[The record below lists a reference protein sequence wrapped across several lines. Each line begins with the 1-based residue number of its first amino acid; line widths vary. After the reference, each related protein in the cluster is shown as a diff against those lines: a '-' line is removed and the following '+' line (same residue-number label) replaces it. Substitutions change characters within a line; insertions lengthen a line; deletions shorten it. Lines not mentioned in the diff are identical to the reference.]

1 MMRGILI
8 AAAALSVLATAT
20 ASAQSG
26 GDAFTGAWA
35 FQTTSYGTEQVGGI
49 MSGAAVITRAGAN
62 RYDIRL
68 LSNERLVN
76 RETGQGAFLT
86 ARQTCTGQNDDG
98 QFTISCQM
106 AEPLEGYE
114 PDNFVLQQGE
124 ADQLVGVLSSNTS
137 SQVTF
142 SRLR

>member
-1 MMRGILI
+1 MRGFLI
-8 AAAALSVLATAT
+8 AAAALVALAAPA

-26 GDAFTGAWA
+26 DAFAGTWA
-35 FQTTSYGTEQVGGI
+35 FQTASYGTEQVGAI
-49 MSGAAVITRAGAN
+49 MSGAAVITREAPN
-62 RYDIRL
+62 RYAIRL
-68 LSNERLVN
+68 ISNERLVN
-76 RETGQGAFLT
+76 RDTGEGAFLT
-86 ARQTCTGQNDDG
+86 ARQNCTGVNDGG

-124 ADQLVGVLSSNTS
+124 TDQLVGVLQSNNS

-142 SRLR
+142 SRMR

>member
-1 MMRGILI
+1 MRAFLI
-8 AAAALSVLATAT
+8 AAAALVACSAPA
-20 ASAQSG
+20 ASAQSR
-26 GDAFTGAWA
+26 DAFEGTWA
-35 FQTTSYGTEQVGGI
+35 FQTASYGNEQVGGI
-49 MSGAAVITRAGAN
+49 MSGAAVITRAGAD
-62 RYDIRL
+62 RYTIRL
-68 LSNERLVN
+68 ISNERLVN
-76 RETGQGAFLT
+76 RDTAQAAFLT
-86 ARQTCTGQNDDG
+86 ARQNCTGQNHGG

-114 PDNFVLQQGE
+114 PDNFVVQQGE

>member
-1 MMRGILI
+1 MRAFLI
-8 AAAALSVLATAT
+8 AAATLAACLAPS

-26 GDAFTGAWA
+26 VAFEGTWA
-35 FQTTSYGTEQVGGI
+35 FQTTSYGTEQVGAI
-49 MSGAAVITRAGAN
+49 MSGAAVITRAGAD
-62 RYDIRL
+62 RYTIRL
-68 LSNERLVN
+68 ISNERLVN
-76 RETGQGAFLT
+76 RDTGQGAFLT
-86 ARQTCTGQNDDG
+86 ARQNCTGQNDGG

-114 PDNFVLQQGE
+114 PDNFVVQQGE

-142 SRLR
+142 SRMR

>member
-1 MMRGILI
+1 MRAFLI
-8 AAAALSVLATAT
+8 ASAALMTFAAAP

-26 GDAFTGAWA
+26 DPFAGTWA
-35 FQTTSYGTEQVGGI
+35 FQTASYGSEQVGGI
-49 MSGAAVITRAGAN
+49 MSGVAVIRRTARD

-86 ARQTCTGQNDDG
+86 ARQRCTGQNDGG

-106 AEPLEGYE
+106 AEPLEGYQ
-114 PDNFVLQQGE
+114 PDNFVLQRGE
-124 ADQLVGVLSSNTS
+124 TDQLVGVLSSNNS